1 MKNFTITSTL
11 KGGINARIIRY
22 PTLTHTVCSERNT
35 MFAVTPTVLLF
46 SFGSIFFIHRAK
58 RSSRAYVCAFSG
70 MHTHART
77 FWSWNKIMLTLTKSE
92 LCWRLGGV
100 WLRKSRSPLSLRQ
113 PLPRVPAENR
123 PCVFGEP
130 GTRGCSLSVS
140 ASQTMAPI

>member
-1 MKNFTITSTL
+1 MKNFTITSAL

-22 PTLTHTVCSERNT
+22 PTLTRTIMHFHTGSERNT

-46 SFGSIFFIHRAK
+46 SFGSIFY
-58 RSSRAYVCAFSG
+58 SSGQEVESSVRVCLSG

-100 WLRKSRSPLSLRQ
+100 WLRKSESVIAAATFAPRSSR
-113 PLPRVPAENR
+113 E
-123 PCVFGEP
+123 
-130 GTRGCSLSVS
+130 
-140 ASQTMAPI
+140 